1 MLSRSLQQFSVRPVH
16 PCPNP
21 DAAFFL
27 GPKFLPYKV
36 APVPGNPYAFL
47 EHDGVSEGYQQ
58 GFRPRDIHWLY
69 RWRHNLNPRCRAVGR
84 YTSQNPMG
92 LQVHWLENT
101 TTIKVARHVFSEE
114 CFPHLMC
121 WLVVSAYTLWHCWWY
136 LYEHP
141 DVTMR
146 HLAMWMTKPYVT
158 FCRNDE
164 LHPMEKPV
172 FRYFQGTNEF
182 YLPQLHRE
190 LVNAGVVVNDPWLEY
205 CKDEGIFDELKKYPN
220 ELNGRQWPP
229 KTKTKKEKAR
239 KAFSYY

>member
-1 MLSRSLQQFSVRPVH
+1 MASPRGTSKGFVLGISTGCTAGGITLTRGAGRSGGTPPEPHGPPGPLAGEHNHNQGGPARVLRGVLPPPDVLAGGVGVH
-16 PCPNP
+16 
-21 DAAFFL
+21 L
-27 GPKFLPYKV
+27 V
-36 APVPGNPYAFL
+36 AL
-47 EHDGVSEGYQQ
+47 
-58 GFRPRDIHWLY
+58 
-69 RWRHNLNPRCRAVGR
+69 
-84 YTSQNPMG
+84 
-92 LQVHWLENT
+92 
-101 TTIKVARHVFSEE
+101 
-114 CFPHLMC
+114 
-121 WLVVSAYTLWHCWWY
+121 LVVPVRAPRRDDAPLGHVDDEA
-136 LYEHP
+136 L
-141 DVTMR
+141 
-146 HLAMWMTKPYVT
+146 VT